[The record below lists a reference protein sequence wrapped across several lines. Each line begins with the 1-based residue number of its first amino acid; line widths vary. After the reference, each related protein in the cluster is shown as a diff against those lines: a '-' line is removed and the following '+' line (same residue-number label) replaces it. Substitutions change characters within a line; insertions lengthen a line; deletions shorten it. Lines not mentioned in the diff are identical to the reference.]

1 MFADVQKWV
10 KSCERCNFSKRVM
23 PSVVTPMGHLLATRP
38 LEVVAMD
45 FTTLEKSS
53 DGKEDVLVITDVFTK
68 FTVAVATK
76 DQKATTVARIL
87 VTEWFQKYGI
97 PARLHSDQGRNF
109 EGEVIKALCDMYQV
123 RKSRTTPYHPQGNAQ
138 CERFNRTMHDLLR
151 TLGTK
156 QKKKWTGYLP
166 ELVYTYN
173 VTPHSSTGFSP
184 YELLFGQKPWLP
196 VDFLLGREEQADSSV
211 EWVTHHREKL
221 AEIHRLTRQ
230 NLGTAATHRKRRH
243 DAKVRGT
250 RPTKGDIVLI
260 RDHPPGRNKIQDAW
274 KTEKYRVVEQIQE
287 DGSPLLLESMETGAR
302 KRLHISQVK
311 RMIEDKEE
319 LPQRCPEEVRQI
331 PQKDASPREVERVE
345 KIAHR
350 EKSQGVTGWEN
361 VDAEEGDSRDDSTR
375 TGEESHSEVL
385 ARKEANRYN
394 SGSKTGRPK
403 RVTAGRHSNVHRL
416 PRSAKICSVMKALCG
431 LLEVLC

>member
-10 KSCERCNFSKRVM
+10 KSCERLQLFETRDAERGDTNGTLV
-23 PSVVTPMGHLLATRP
+23 GHAT
-38 LEVVAMD
+38 
-45 FTTLEKSS
+45 FGGGGHGFHHLEKSS

-184 YELLFGQKPWLP
+184 YELLCLDKNRGCQWIFCWAGK
-196 VDFLLGREEQADSSV
+196 S
-211 EWVTHHREKL
+211 
-221 AEIHRLTRQ
+221 
-230 NLGTAATHRKRRH
+230 KR
-243 DAKVRGT
+243 T
-250 RPTKGDIVLI
+250 
-260 RDHPPGRNKIQDAW
+260 
-274 KTEKYRVVEQIQE
+274 
-287 DGSPLLLESMETGAR
+287 
-302 KRLHISQVK
+302 QVWN
-311 RMIEDKEE
+311 
-319 LPQRCPEEVRQI
+319 
-331 PQKDASPREVERVE
+331 
-345 KIAHR
+345 
-350 EKSQGVTGWEN
+350 G
-361 VDAEEGDSRDDSTR
+361 
-375 TGEESHSEVL
+375 
-385 ARKEANRYN
+385 
-394 SGSKTGRPK
+394 
-403 RVTAGRHSNVHRL
+403 
-416 PRSAKICSVMKALCG
+416 
-431 LLEVLC
+431 